1 MSNNQNKHLTTSWG
15 APVGDNQNSMT
26 AGQRGPTL
34 LQDVHLLEKLAHF
47 NRERVP
53 ERVVHAKGAGA
64 HGFFEVTNDVSKY
77 TKAAFLSAV
86 GKRTPM
92 FIRFSTVA
100 GELGSADTVR
110 DPRGFAVKFYTEEG
124 NYDIVGNNTPVFFIR
139 DAIKFPDF
147 IHTQKRNPQTHLKD
161 PNAVWDFW
169 SLSPE
174 ALHQVTILM
183 SDRGIPATL
192 RHMHGFG
199 SHTFKWTNA
208 EGDGVWIKYHFKTEQ
223 GVKNLS
229 ADVAAKIAGENP
241 DYHTED
247 LFNAIEAGDFPAWKL
262 YVQIMPL
269 EDANTYRFDPFD
281 VTKVWSQKDYP
292 LIEVG
297 RMVLDRNP
305 ENYFAEVEQ
314 ATFSPGNLV
323 PGVDVSPDKMLQGRL
338 FAYADA
344 HRYRVGA
351 NHNHLPINRAKSEV
365 NSYQRDGQMRFDG
378 NGGKTV
384 NYEPNSFGG
393 PTEVNEHKQAAF
405 PVSGVAEN
413 VGYDHHDH
421 YTQAG
426 DLYRLMSEEERER
439 LVANIVAAMKP
450 VQRDDIKL
458 RQISHFYKADPEYGT
473 RIAQGLGLQVPQ
485 EV

>member
-1 MSNNQNKHLTTSWG
+1 MTANHNNDKLTTSWG

-26 AGQRGPTL
+26 AGSRGPTL

-64 HGFFEVTNDVSKY
+64 HGYFEVTRDLSRY
-77 TKAAFLSAV
+77 TKAAFLSEV

-124 NYDIVGNNTPVFFIR
+124 NYDMVGNNTPVFFIR

-147 IHTQKRNPQTHLKD
+147 IHTQKRHPQTHLKN
-161 PNAVWDFW
+161 PTAVWDFW

-174 ALHQVTILM
+174 SLHQVTILM

-199 SHTFKWTNA
+199 SHTFKWVNA
-208 EGDGVWIKYHFKTEQ
+208 EGQAVWVKYHFKTEQ
-223 GVKNLS
+223 GVQNL
-229 ADVAAKIAGENP
+229 DVKLAAQIAGEHP

-247 LFNAIEAGDFPAWKL
+247 LFNAIDNGDFPAWTL
-262 YVQIMPL
+262 YVQIMPE
-269 EDANTYRFDPFD
+269 EDANHYRFDPFD

-314 ATFSPGNLV
+314 ATFSPGSFV
-323 PGVDVSPDKMLQGRL
+323 PGIEASPDKMLQGRL
-338 FAYADA
+338 FAYGDA

-351 NHNHLPINRAKSEV
+351 NHNHLPINRPIAEV
-365 NSYQRDGQMRFDG
+365 NNNQRDGAMNATN
-378 NGGKTV
+378 NGGGSV
-384 NYEPNSFGG
+384 YYEPNSFGG
-393 PTEVNEHKQAAF
+393 ATESPQHKAAAF
-405 PVSGVAEN
+405 EVSGQADSVA
-413 VGYDHHDH
+413 YDHDDH
-421 YTQAG
+421 YTQPG
-426 DLYRLMSEEERER
+426 DLYRLLSEEERAR
-439 LVANIVAAMKP
+439 LVRNIVEAMTP
-450 VQRDDIKL
+450 VNSDEIKL
-458 RQISHFYKADPEYGT
+458 RQIGHFRKADPEFGQ
-473 RIAQGLGLQVPQ
+473 RIAEGLGFAAH
-485 EV
+485 E

>member
-1 MSNNQNKHLTTSWG
+1 MTKNKNNLTTSWG

-26 AGQRGPTL
+26 AGSRGPTL
-34 LQDVHLLEKLAHF
+34 IQDVHLLEKLAHF

-64 HGFFEVTNDVSKY
+64 HGYFEVTNDVSPY
-77 TKAAFLSAV
+77 TKAAFLSEV
-86 GKRTPM
+86 GKRTPL
-92 FIRFSTVA
+92 FARFSTVA
-100 GELGSADTVR
+100 GENGSADTVR

-124 NYDIVGNNTPVFFIR
+124 NYDLVGNNTPVFFIR

-147 IHTQKRNPQTHLKD
+147 IHTQKRDPRTHLKN
-161 PNAVWDFW
+161 PTAVWDFW

-174 ALHQVTILM
+174 SLHQVSILM

-199 SHTFKWTNA
+199 SHTFKWVNA
-208 EGDGVWIKYHFKTEQ
+208 EGDGVWVKYHFKTEQ

-229 ADVAAKIAGENP
+229 PDVAAKLAGENP

-247 LFNAIEAGDFPAWKL
+247 LFNAIEKGDFPSWKL

-269 EDANTYRFDPFD
+269 EDADTYRFDPFD

-314 ATFSPGNLV
+314 ATFSPGTLV
-323 PGVDVSPDKMLQGRL
+323 PGIDVSPDKMLQGRL
-338 FAYADA
+338 FAYSDA

-351 NHNHLPINRAKSEV
+351 NHQALPINRPRSEV
-365 NSYQRDGQMRFDG
+365 NNYQRDGQMRFDD
-378 NGGKTV
+378 NGGRSV
-384 NYEPNSFGG
+384 YYEPNSFGG
-393 PTEVNEHKQAAF
+393 PTESQENKQAAY
-405 PVSGVAEN
+405 PVSGVADS
-413 VGYDHHDH
+413 VAYDHNDH

-426 DLYRLMSEEERER
+426 DLYRLLSEDERTR
-439 LVANIVAAMKP
+439 LVANIVEAMKP
-450 VQRDDIKL
+450 VEKEEIKL
-458 RQISHFYKADPEYGT
+458 RQIQHFYKADPEYGT
-473 RIAQGLGLQVPQ
+473 RVADGLGLSVPQ
-485 EV
+485 QVK